1 MTNESR
7 PSYRIADFDA
17 EDRPRERLARLG
29 ATALTNAE
37 LIAILLRVGVAGENV
52 VQLSQR
58 LLKQFDGLYGLRR
71 ATFEEV
77 SGVKGMGAA
86 KTAQLKAAIELGQ
99 RLRLETP
106 EERPTIHSPNDAAE
120 LVRYEMEGLVQEN
133 LWVLT
138 VDTRNRLMAVDRIY
152 QGSLNASMVRVGELF
167 KGAIQRSAAS
177 VILAHNHPS
186 GDPSPSAEDAT
197 LTRAVVAAGKLL
209 DIEVL
214 DHLVIGRGA
223 FVSMKERRLGF

>member
-1 MTNESR
+1 
-7 PSYRIADFDA
+7 
-17 EDRPRERLARLG
+17 
-29 ATALTNAE
+29 
-37 LIAILLRVGVAGENV
+37 
-52 VQLSQR
+52 
-58 LLKQFDGLYGLRR
+58 
-71 ATFEEV
+71 
-77 SGVKGMGAA
+77 VKGMGAA

>member
-106 EERPTIHSPNDAAE
+106 EERPTIHSPNDAAA